1 MCGIAASYN
10 PEALIAL
17 FKLNKTRGNGRWSLN
32 KIDIRTNRIIDTVVS
47 ETELTDGSELH
58 PGRKED
64 VYYVLHVQAPTGQ
77 GNAFHP
83 ARENGTSVWHNGII
97 KEAGIK
103 YMQTKLGSNC
113 TWDTNLMA
121 QMFDKYSIYDW
132 LSDIDG
138 SFACI
143 KLQEDLTIFRN
154 QVCPLF
160 IDADLNISS
169 TKFPGSKSLEA
180 NKVFSLN
187 LPSMTIKCTDDTFKT
202 FDMPYYIPGDK

>member
-1 MCGIAASYN
+1 MCGIAGSYDL
-10 PEALIAL
+10 ESLVQL
-17 FKLNKTRGNGRWSLN
+17 FNANKSRGNGRWSLN
-32 KIDIRTNRIIDTVVS
+32 KIDIKSGRIVDTVVS
-47 ETELTDGSELH
+47 EIELSNGNELLTDRH
-58 PGRKED
+58 ED
-64 VYYVLHVQAPTGQ
+64 VYYVLHVQAPTGK
-77 GNAFHP
+77 GNSFHP
-83 ARENGTSVWHNGII
+83 ARENGTAVWHNGII

-121 QMFDKYSIYDW
+121 QMFDKFSIYDW

-143 KLQEDLTIFRN
+143 KLQEDMTVFRN

-160 IDADLNISS
+160 IDEHLNISS

-187 LPSMTIKCTDDTFKT
+187 LAERTVQYTGESFKT
-202 FDMPYYIPGDK
+202 FDMPYYIPEVK